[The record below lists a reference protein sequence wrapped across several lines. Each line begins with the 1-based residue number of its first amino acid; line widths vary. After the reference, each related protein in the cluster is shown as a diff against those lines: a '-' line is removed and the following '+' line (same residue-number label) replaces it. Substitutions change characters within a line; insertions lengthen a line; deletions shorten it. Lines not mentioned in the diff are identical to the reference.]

1 MSEYAVFGGC
11 LRSDELSFPEL
22 HPAFGRTPNWS
33 LRIAR
38 DASVDEPCEVLGV
51 SPHVGCKIALYRMP
65 NGFRLHHSCSGDFDI
80 STDGS
85 DILWHPCPGAGFETV
100 RNDVL
105 GRVLSVSLHLS
116 GIMPLHGS
124 AVAFE
129 DNAVAF
135 LAPKHHG
142 KSTLVTALTRAGGAP
157 LTDDTVA
164 VDPGP
169 PTFIRPGVYSVRLY
183 RDSACKLFDE
193 EIGQRR
199 ALDGKH
205 VVDYAADFSPSADRI
220 PLSAIYLV
228 KPVTPGAVTA
238 PASRSRLSASQAAIS
253 ILANAKIGML
263 LGKEQTQRAFECS
276 VILAR
281 SVPVYSL
288 EVVRDFERIDEVV
301 ELISGWH
308 QLPDA
313 IPA

>member
-1 MSEYAVFGGC
+1 MSDYAVFGGC
-11 LRSDELSFPEL
+11 LRSDQLSFPEL
-22 HPAFGRTPNWS
+22 HAGFGRNPDWS
-33 LRIAR
+33 LRIAG
-38 DASVDEPCEVLGV
+38 DASLEEPSELLGV
-51 SPHVGCKIALYRMP
+51 SPHVGCRIALYRTP

-85 DILWHPCPGAGFETV
+85 DILWHPGPGTGLETV

-105 GRVLSVSLHLS
+105 GRVLSISLHLR
-116 GIMPLHGS
+116 GILALHGS
-124 AVAFE
+124 AVALE

-142 KSTLVTALTRAGGAP
+142 KSTLATALTRAGGAI

-169 PTFIRPGVYSVRLY
+169 PAFIRPGVYSVRLNG
-183 RDSACKLFDE
+183 DSACRLFEE

-205 VVDYAADFSPSADRI
+205 VIDYATDFSPPADRI
-220 PLSAIYLV
+220 PLSAIYLL
-228 KPVTPGAVTA
+228 KPVAPGDAA
-238 PASRSRLSASQAAIS
+238 PASRSRLSASQAVIS

-263 LGKEQTQRAFECS
+263 LGNEQTQRAFECS
-276 VILAR
+276 VALAR

-308 QLPDA
+308 QMPDA

>member
-11 LRSDELSFPEL
+11 LRSDELAFPEL
-22 HPAFGRTPNWS
+22 HSGFGRKPDWS
-33 LRIAR
+33 LRIAGN
-38 DASVDEPCEVLGV
+38 AIVEEPCELLGV
-51 SPHVGCKIALYRMP
+51 STYVRCRVALYRTP

-80 STDGS
+80 STDGR
-85 DILWHPCPGAGFETV
+85 DILWHPCPGVGSEMA

-116 GIMPLHGS
+116 GMMPLHGS

-129 DNAVAF
+129 DSAVAF

-142 KSTLVTALTRAGGAP
+142 KSTLATALTHAGGAL

-164 VDPGP
+164 VEPGP
-169 PTFIRPGVYSVRLY
+169 PAFIRPGVCSARLN
-183 RDSACKLFDE
+183 RDSASRLFEE

-205 VVDYAADFSPSADRI
+205 VIDYATDFSPPADRI
-220 PLSAIYLV
+220 PLSTIYLL
-228 KPVTPGAVTA
+228 KPATPGGAA
-238 PASRSRLSASQAAIS
+238 AARRSRLSASQAAIS

-263 LGKEQTQRAFECS
+263 LGKEQTRRTFECS
-276 VILAR
+276 VTLAR

-288 EVVRDFERIDEVV
+288 EVVRDLERIDEVV

-308 QLPDA
+308 QQPEA

>member
-22 HPAFGRTPNWS
+22 HPGCGRKPDWS
-33 LRIAR
+33 LRIAG
-38 DASVDEPCEVLGV
+38 DATRDEPYELLGV
-51 SPHVGCKIALYRMP
+51 STYVRCKVALYRTR

-80 STDGS
+80 SPDGS
-85 DILWHPCPGAGFETV
+85 DIVWHPCPEAGLEMV

-142 KSTLVTALTRAGGAP
+142 KSTLATALTHAGGAL

-169 PTFIRPGVYSVRLY
+169 PAFIRPGVYSVRLN
-183 RDSACKLFDE
+183 RDSASRLFEE
-193 EIGQRR
+193 EIGERR

-205 VVDYAADFSPSADRI
+205 VIDYASDFSPPADRI
-220 PLSAIYLV
+220 PLSAIYLL
-228 KPVTPGAVTA
+228 KPVTAGSDAA
-238 PASRSRLSASQAAIS
+238 ASRSRLSASQAAMS

-263 LGKEQTQRAFECS
+263 LGKVETQRAFECS
-276 VILAR
+276 VTLAR

-288 EVVRDFERIDEVV
+288 EVVRDFERIEEVV

-308 QLPDA
+308 QMPDA